1 MKSRYVLITVALL
14 CTGFILFALY
24 LQLFWMIL
32 PCPLCVLQR
41 YAFIAVGLCA
51 FAGLMTRRVRICA
64 FLAFLVS
71 AAGAGLAFYQLWV
84 IAHPGIQCG
93 RDPLEAAVNGL
104 WPAKWFPALFRSES
118 LCGDILEPIMGL
130 TPPQW
135 ALGWFVV
142 FAVVFFVMMRRG

>member
-41 YAFIAVGLCA
+41 YAFIVVGLCA
-51 FAGLMTRRVRICA
+51 LAGLMTRRVRICA

-84 IAHPGIQCG
+84 IAHPQVDGHVSNTLNDREGERPRADPG
-93 RDPLEAAVNGL
+93 RPYSAA
-104 WPAKWFPALFRSES
+104 AKR
-118 LCGDILEPIMGL
+118 
-130 TPPQW
+130 
-135 ALGWFVV
+135 
-142 FAVVFFVMMRRG
+142 